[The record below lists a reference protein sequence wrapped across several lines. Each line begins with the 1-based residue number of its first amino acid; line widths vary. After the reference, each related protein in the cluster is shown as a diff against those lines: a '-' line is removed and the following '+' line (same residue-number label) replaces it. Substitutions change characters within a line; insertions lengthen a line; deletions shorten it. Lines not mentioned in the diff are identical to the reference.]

1 MGDTERRKVFAQLF
15 GDTGLFVV
23 DNDEPHF
30 ASAAIEGYLAAC
42 HNVRR
47 KPGGPSFWRPLA
59 RKRLVLKK
67 TRPGAEVN
75 LYLVAL
81 WWQHATPLVDR
92 WLRRLLDERNR
103 YAGIP
108 FAVELCLRDLL
119 PDSDIRAW
127 TADAL
132 GHALNDNQLDHD
144 PWLTEVDQLYRLD
157 PATAIAALEN
167 LVRSPTS
174 TTTCRRRL
182 AAVDELTKYEPAR
195 GAKTLGFLAENLRGE
210 PDDRYETADLIGVRD
225 HEWGVRAM
233 RLLVHSPDMGELRV
247 AAAKYTGSALE
258 MLELVKPQRNVSDGG
273 RLELFTEVLGLDRK
287 SALAI
292 AEPFARTATDQDTPL
307 RIAALVRPYDP
318 QMVLHIAEAVAWPA
332 GVNADSFVR
341 RRAVDLIGEIDSSQM
356 VPSLH
361 RLSGEQSVTDQVRL
375 GAAKAVLS
383 HSGSIV
389 SLVDVGK
396 DPTVNWT
403 IRTEIAKLVAP
414 IDPVTGAQL
423 YILIAKSGP
432 PTDRA
437 KLTLLKEAH
446 DLDSTP
452 AAEAIVQFVKAAR
465 SPNQVHLE
473 AVEMVRHTL
482 TKQRVLDLFEGI
494 GNTADGKVA
503 LSAGRRAKVFD
514 PVTGQRQL
522 ARLADRTNL
531 DDELRLAAA
540 NEAGRAGLGALR
552 KLART
557 ARSKGIQLKAA
568 QALYALDAVGGAS
581 ELQRLV
587 SQGRGVLRIDAA
599 LSLTGKMVVD
609 ALVKIAEDRREGEA
623 VRLDAGLKAKERDPR
638 RGRKALRTLV
648 NDSRVSPA
656 TRNTAKEHCEE

>member
-1 MGDTERRKVFAQLF
+1 MTSDGEPPGTPENRASHSGLEILERTIQSGIERLGATPYLPRAAARLLLEEIADRRKRKDRAVAQVAAASPRFHWPSEMGETERRKVIAQLF
-15 GDTGLFVV
+15 GDTGLFTPA
-23 DNDEPHF
+23 NDELHF
-30 ASAAIEGYLAAC
+30 VSETIEGYLAAC
-42 HNVRR
+42 HIVRR
-47 KPGGPSFWRPLA
+47 KPGGPSRLRPLA
-59 RKRLVLKK
+59 RKRLVLRK

-81 WWQHATPLVDR
+81 WWQHATPLVDQ

-103 YAGIP
+103 YVGIP
-108 FAVELCLRDLL
+108 FALELCLRDLL
-119 PDSDIRAW
+119 PDSDIRAR

-132 GHALNDNQLDHD
+132 RHALNDNQLDHD
-144 PWLTEVDQLYRLD
+144 AWLTEVDQLHRLD

-174 TTTCRRRL
+174 AATCRRRL

-195 GAKTLGFLAENLRGE
+195 GATILGFLAEDLRGE
-210 PDDRYETADLIGVRD
+210 PDDRYETAVLIGARD
-225 HEWGVRAM
+225 HDHSVRAM

-258 MLELVKPQRNVSDGG
+258 MLELVRPKHKVSDAG
-273 RLELFTEVLGLDRK
+273 RLELLTEVLGLDK
-287 SALAI
+287 ESALSI

-307 RIAALVRPYDP
+307 RIAALIRPYDP
-318 QMVLHIAEAVAWPA
+318 QMALRIAEAVAWPA

-375 GAAKAVLS
+375 GAANAVLS

-403 IRTEIAKLVAP
+403 IRTEIAKQVAP
-414 IDPVTGAQL
+414 IDPVIGAQL

-446 DLDSTP
+446 HHDSKP
-452 AAEAIVQFVKAAR
+452 AGEAIVEFVKAAR
-465 SPNQVHLE
+465 PPNQVHIE

-482 TKQRVLDLFEGI
+482 TKPRVLDLFEGI

-503 LSAGRRAKVFD
+503 LSAGR
-514 PVTGQRQL
+514 
-522 ARLADRTNL
+522 
-531 DDELRLAAA
+531 
-540 NEAGRAGLGALR
+540 
-552 KLART
+552 
-557 ARSKGIQLKAA
+557 
-568 QALYALDAVGGAS
+568 
-581 ELQRLV
+581 
-587 SQGRGVLRIDAA
+587 
-599 LSLTGKMVVD
+599 
-609 ALVKIAEDRREGEA
+609 
-623 VRLDAGLKAKERDPR
+623 
-638 RGRKALRTLV
+638 
-648 NDSRVSPA
+648 
-656 TRNTAKEHCEE
+656 